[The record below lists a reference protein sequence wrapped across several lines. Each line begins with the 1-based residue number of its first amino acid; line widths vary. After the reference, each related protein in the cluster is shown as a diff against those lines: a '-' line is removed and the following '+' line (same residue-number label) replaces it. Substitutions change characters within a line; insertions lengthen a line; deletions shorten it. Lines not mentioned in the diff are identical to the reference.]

1 MTKHAKLNSMQVDA
15 IYLVLTGNQ
24 IPSRLSDLDASM
36 KLILKQG
43 NIDIRFV
50 EYICSARAVVYS
62 SLITKR
68 LHIEGLKSL

>member
-1 MTKHAKLNSMQVDA
+1 MTKHAKIHSMQVDD
-15 IYLVLTGNQ
+15 IYLVLPGNQ
-24 IPSRLSDLDASM
+24 IPSRLSDLGASM

-50 EYICSARAVVYS
+50 KYICSAHAVVYS

-68 LHIEGLKSL
+68 LHIEGLKSP